1 MEILERDAQL
11 QHLAVLLDRATRDD
25 GVCALIHGEAGIGKT
40 TLVRQ
45 FVSTVDA
52 KVKILIAGCEALFT
66 PRPLGPLVDMA
77 DQLPLAMASAL
88 HDGPTYN
95 GLFPSFLA
103 FLREKTSDATLLVIE
118 DVHWAD
124 AGTLDFIRYVGRRLT
139 GVPVLMLL
147 TYRDE
152 SLSHDH
158 PIRRVLGELP
168 AASTSR
174 LKLAALSASAVEQL
188 ARNEHRSAKG
198 IFEVTGGNPFFV
210 TEVLMADGDM
220 PASVIDAVLA
230 RVSHLSALAH
240 KVTELVSITPNRIER
255 SSLDALLG
263 TTDADIGPLIDE
275 CVSHGVLQKAGV
287 WLSFRHE
294 IARQAVMQSLPEDY
308 RAQLH
313 RRMFEHLRARSN
325 ETANLSRLV
334 HHAEHAGLID
344 DVLVFAPR
352 AAEASAK
359 VSAHREAAALYALAL
374 KHSVRLGLSERADL
388 LEATAQEYRLVS
400 ETDKSLACTRE
411 ALAVR
416 RLLGNRLQEG
426 MNLRL
431 IAATEWRERGERAKC
446 EPAIHRAIKLLE
458 RLPPSTEL
466 ARTYSTWS
474 WLQSHWAEYDAAV
487 VTGEKALALAET
499 MDDPQSLIEALHMTA
514 SAKMCLGDDRDARSQ
529 MERALEIAILQSL
542 DDTAGHLFIGVM
554 TAAMNHRDHAHAQGV
569 ANRGVA
575 YCQARDL
582 DVHLLRLLDRR
593 ATSLAEMGRWDEADH
608 DLDACLASPEIS
620 IRLRSTA
627 IFLRERLNLRR
638 GIGNAQSY
646 WLDVQAAPDNLR
658 VEYRL
663 PAIASACA
671 EAAWLREDNQ
681 TVERISR
688 LGLDEALSRGD
699 ARLAAPLLV
708 WLKRIDAQLPVCAMT
723 LAAPQAHELSG
734 DLDAAAEAWHKL
746 SCPYERAL
754 VLVNG
759 DETQLRESLLIF
771 DSLGA
776 KPAADIARRRL
787 RTIGA
792 RNVGRG
798 PQTRTAT
805 DPMGL
810 TARQREVY
818 ALLMQGLSNAVIA
831 EKLHRSE
838 RTVENHVANLFT
850 KLNVNSRVELMARS
864 ANTASSQ
871 PIK

>member
-11 QHLAVLLDRATRDD
+11 AHLAALYAQAARGD
-25 GVCALIHGEAGIGKT
+25 GMCALIHGEAGIGKT

-45 FVSTVDA
+45 FVRTLGVDT
-52 KVKILIAGCEALFT
+52 KTLVAGCEALFT
-66 PRPLGPLVDMA
+66 PRPLGPLIDLA
-77 DQLPLAMASAL
+77 DQLPPSIVSAL
-88 HDGPTYN
+88 HEGRTYN

-103 FLREKTSDATLLVIE
+103 FLREASDTTVLVIE
-118 DVHWAD
+118 DMHWAD
-124 AGTLDFIRYVGRRLT
+124 AGTLDFIRYVGRRLS
-139 GVPVLMLL
+139 GVRVLMLL

-152 SLSHDH
+152 GLSHDH
-158 PIRRVLGELP
+158 PLRRVLGELP
-168 AASTSR
+168 SGGTVR
-174 LKLAALSASAVEQL
+174 MKLAALSAGAVEQL
-188 ARNEHRSAKG
+188 ARNECHSAKG
-198 IFEVTGGNPFFV
+198 IFKATGGNPFFV
-210 TEVLMADGDM
+210 TEVLMADGDV

-230 RVSHLSALAH
+230 RVSHLSLHAR

-255 SSLDALLG
+255 TSLNALLG
-263 TTDADIGPLIDE
+263 TPDTDIGSLIDE
-275 CVSHGVLQKAGV
+275 CVGQGVLQKTDI

-294 IARQAVMQSLPEDY
+294 IARQAVVQSLPQEY

-313 RRMFEHLRARSN
+313 RRMFEYLRDQSD
-325 ETANLSRLV
+325 ESVDLSRLV
-334 HHAEHAGLID
+334 HHAEHAGLVD
-344 DVLVFAPR
+344 DVLAFAPH
-352 AAEASAK
+352 AAKASAK

-374 KHSVRLGLSERADL
+374 KHSVRLGLSGRAAL
-388 LEATAQEYRLVS
+388 LEAAAQEYRLLS
-400 ETDKSLACTRE
+400 EVDKSLACNRE
-411 ALAVR
+411 ALALR
-416 RLLGNRLQEG
+416 RLLGDRLQEG

-431 IAATEWRERGERAKC
+431 LAATQWRERGERAKC

-466 ARTYSTWS
+466 ARAYSTWS
-474 WLQSHWAEYDAAV
+474 WLQSHWSEYDAAMA
-487 VTGEKALALAET
+487 TGEKALALAET
-499 MDDPQSLIEALHMTA
+499 MDDPESLIEALHMTA
-514 SAKMCLGDDRDARSQ
+514 QAKMCLGDDRDARSQ
-529 MERALEIAILQSL
+529 MERALEIAILERL

-554 TAAMNHRDHAHAQGV
+554 TAAMNHRDHAHAQDV

-575 YCQARDL
+575 YCEARDL

-593 ATSLAEMGRWDEADH
+593 ATSLADMGQWDEADC
-608 DLDACLASPEIS
+608 DLDRCLASPEIS
-620 IRLRSTA
+620 IRLRDTV

-638 GIGNAQSY
+638 GIGNAESY
-646 WLDVQAAPDNLR
+646 WLQVQAAPEKLR

-663 PAIASACA
+663 PAVTAACA
-671 EAAWLREDNQ
+671 EAAWLREDYQ

-688 LGLDEALSRGD
+688 LGLDEALRRGD
-699 ARLAAPLLV
+699 ARLAGPLLV
-708 WLKRIDAQLPVCAMT
+708 WLNRIGVQAPACAMT
-723 LAAPQAHELSG
+723 LAVAHACELAG
-734 DLDAAAEAWHKL
+734 DLDAAAEAWLKL

-759 DETQLRESLLIF
+759 SEQQLRESLLIF

-818 ALLMQGLSNAVIA
+818 ELLIQGLSNAAIA
-831 EKLHRSE
+831 KKLHRSE
-838 RTVENHVANLFT
+838 RTVENHVANLFI
-850 KLNVNSRVELMARS
+850 KLNVNSRIELMARP
-864 ANTASSQ
+864 ANTVPSQ

>member
-11 QHLAVLLDRATRDD
+11 AHLAASYARAARGD
-25 GVCALIHGEAGIGKT
+25 GMCALIHGEAGIGKT
-40 TLVRQ
+40 ALVRQ
-45 FVSTVDA
+45 FVRTLGADA
-52 KVKILIAGCEALFT
+52 KTLVAGCEALFT

-77 DQLPLAMASAL
+77 DQLPPSMASAL
-88 HDGPTYN
+88 HAGRTYN

-103 FLREKTSDATLLVIE
+103 FLRETSDTTLLVIE

-124 AGTLDFIRYVGRRLT
+124 AGTMDFIRYVGRRLT

-152 SLSHDH
+152 GLSHDH
-158 PIRRVLGELP
+158 PLRRVLGELP
-168 AASTSR
+168 AASTTR

-188 ARNEHRSAKG
+188 ARNKHRSAKG

-210 TEVLMADGDM
+210 TEVLMAEGDV

-230 RVSHLSALAH
+230 RVSHLSAHAR

-255 SSLDALLG
+255 TSLDALLG
-263 TTDADIGPLIDE
+263 TPDTDIGPLIDE
-275 CVSHGVLQKAGV
+275 CVSQGVIQKTGV

-294 IARQAVMQSLPEDY
+294 IARQAVVQSLAEEH

-313 RRMFEHLRARSN
+313 RKMFEHLRTRSD

-344 DVLVFAPR
+344 DVLSFAPR
-352 AAEASAK
+352 AAKAAAK

-374 KHSVRLGLSERADL
+374 KHSVRLDLSERAIL
-388 LEATAQEYRLVS
+388 LEAAAQEYRLLS
-400 ETDKSLACTRE
+400 EIDKSLTCTRE

-416 RLLGNRLQEG
+416 RLLGDRLQEG

-431 IAATEWRERGERAKC
+431 LAATQWRERGERAKC

-458 RLPPSTEL
+458 RLPPSAEL

-474 WLQSHWAEYDAAV
+474 WLQSHWSEYDAAV
-487 VTGEKALALAET
+487 ATGEKALALAET
-499 MDDPQSLIEALHMTA
+499 MDDPESLIEALFMTA
-514 SAKMCLGDDRDARSQ
+514 QAKMCLGDDRDARSQ
-529 MERALEIAILQSL
+529 MERALEIAILERL
-542 DDTAGHLFIGVM
+542 DDAAGQLFIGVM
-554 TAAMNHRDHAHAQGV
+554 TAAMIHRDHAHAQGV

-575 YCQARDL
+575 YCEARDL

-593 ATSLAEMGRWDEADH
+593 ATSLADMGRWDEADR
-608 DLDACLASPEIS
+608 DLDRCLASPEIS
-620 IRLRSTA
+620 VRLRDTV

-646 WLDVQAAPDNLR
+646 WLDVQAAPENLR

-663 PAIASACA
+663 PAITSACA
-671 EAAWLREDNQ
+671 EAAWLREDHQ

-688 LGLDEALSRGD
+688 LGLDEALTRSD
-699 ARLAAPLLV
+699 ARLAGPLLV
-708 WLKRIDAQLPVCAMT
+708 WLKRIGARVPVCAMT
-723 LAAPQAHELSG
+723 LAPAHAHELAG
-734 DLDAAAEAWHKL
+734 DLDAAAEAWHKV

-759 DETQLRESLLIF
+759 DETQLRKSLLIF

-776 KPAADIARRRL
+776 KPVADIARRRL

-792 RNVGRG
+792 RNVARG

-810 TARQREVY
+810 TARQREIY
-818 ALLMQGLSNAVIA
+818 ALLMHGLTNAAIA
-831 EKLHRSE
+831 DKLHRSE
-838 RTVENHVANLFT
+838 RTVEHHVSDLLA
-850 KLNVNSRVELMARS
+850 KLN
-864 ANTASSQ
+864 ASSRAELIARTAKAVDTQ
-871 PIK
+871 RDK

>member
-11 QHLAVLLDRATRDD
+11 QHLAMLLNRAAGGD

-45 FVSTVDA
+45 FAITVDA

-77 DQLPLAMASAL
+77 DQLPPSMASAL
-88 HDGPTYN
+88 HAGRTYN

-103 FLREKTSDATLLVIE
+103 FLRETSDTTLLVIE
-118 DVHWAD
+118 DMHWAD

-152 SLSHDH
+152 GLSHDH
-158 PIRRVLGELP
+158 PLRRVLGELP
-168 AASTSR
+168 AASTTR

-188 ARNEHRSAKG
+188 ARNKHRSAKG

-210 TEVLMADGDM
+210 TEVLMAEGDV
-220 PASVIDAVLA
+220 PTSVIDAVLA
-230 RVSHLSALAH
+230 RVSHLSTHAR

-255 SSLDALLG
+255 NSLDALLSAP
-263 TTDADIGPLIDE
+263 DADIGPLIDE
-275 CVSHGVLQKAGV
+275 CVSQGILQKTGI

-294 IARQAVMQSLPEDY
+294 IARQAVVQSLPEEY
-308 RAQLH
+308 RTQLH
-313 RRMFEHLRARSN
+313 RKMFEHLRARSD
-325 ETANLSRLV
+325 ETVNLSRLV

-344 DVLVFAPR
+344 DVLSFAPR
-352 AAEASAK
+352 AAQASAK
-359 VSAHREAAALYALAL
+359 VSAHREAAALYVLAL
-374 KHSVRLGLSERADL
+374 KHSVQLDLSERATL
-388 LEATAQEYRLVS
+388 LEAAAQEYRLLS
-400 ETDKSLACTRE
+400 EIDKSLACTRE

-416 RLLGNRLQEG
+416 RLLGDRLQEG

-466 ARTYSTWS
+466 ARAYSTWS
-474 WLQSHWAEYDAAV
+474 WLQSHWSEYDAAV

-499 MDDPQSLIEALHMTA
+499 MDDPESLIEALHMTA
-514 SAKMCLGDDRDARSQ
+514 QAKMCLGDDRDARSQ
-529 MERALEIAILQSL
+529 MERALELAILERL

-554 TAAMNHRDHAHAQGV
+554 TAAMNHRDHAHALDV

-575 YCQARDL
+575 YCEARDL

-593 ATSLAEMGRWDEADH
+593 ATSLADMGRWDEADC
-608 DLDACLASPEIS
+608 DLDRCFASPEIS
-620 IRLRSTA
+620 IRLRDTA
-627 IFLRERLNLRR
+627 IFLRERQNLRR
-638 GIGNAQSY
+638 GIGNTQSY
-646 WLDVQAAPDNLR
+646 WLDVQAAPENLR

-663 PAIASACA
+663 PAITSACA
-671 EAAWLREDNQ
+671 EAAWLREDDQ

-688 LGLDEALSRGD
+688 LGLDEALRRRD
-699 ARLAAPLLV
+699 ARLAGPLLV
-708 WLKRIDAQLPVCAMT
+708 WLKRIGAQIPVCEMT
-723 LAAPQAHELSG
+723 LAPAHARELAG
-734 DLDAAAEAWHKL
+734 DLDAAADAWHKL

-787 RTIGA
+787 RNIGA

-810 TARQREVY
+810 TARQREIY
-818 ALLMQGLSNAVIA
+818 ELLILGLSNAAIA
-831 EKLHRSE
+831 DKLHRSE
-838 RTVENHVANLFT
+838 RTIENHVANLFI
-850 KLNVNSRVELMARS
+850 KLNVNSRIELIART
-864 ANTASSQ
+864 ANTAPSQ
-871 PIK
+871 PNK